1 MAPAQPCAGQAS
13 EAAPLDLVSPLRDVA
28 PSFRPEEPLPSA
40 SPELVEKAVNTIRML
55 AADAVQQA
63 NSGHPGMPMGA
74 ADMAFV
80 LWTRHLRFDPAE
92 PRWIGRDRFVLSA
105 GHGSMLL
112 YSLLHLSG
120 FDCTIDDLKKFRQ
133 LHSRTPGHPEFG
145 YLPGVE
151 VTSGPLGQGFANGV
165 GFALGHAMLS
175 AKLGPGNPLEEPYV
189 YAIVSDGD
197 LMEGVAAE
205 AASFAGHNALGRL
218 VYLYD
223 DNEITI
229 DGRTS
234 IAFSGEDVTK
244 RFEGYGWHVQSVD
257 GREHDEID
265 RAIRHAK
272 AEHARPSLIRVRTTI
287 GFGSPGKAGKSSAHG
302 APLGEEE
309 LRATKRAL
317 GWPEE
322 PRFLVPDDVRAF
334 WREVQAEKKKDAE
347 ARRAKEKAWRAANGE
362 KAALLDVHVERWVP
376 ERILDRALDGASG
389 AEATRKLSAATIQKI
404 APLVPCLVGGSADLA
419 ESNLTDIKGG
429 GSFSPQNPA
438 GRNVHFGIREHAMG
452 AIANGLAYDGLHI
465 PFTGTFLQFADYMRP
480 AVRLAALSGLQT
492 IQVWTHDSIFL
503 GEDGPTHQPVE
514 HLSALRAIPNLHVC
528 RPCDGDEVAVSWAHA
543 LTRRNGPTALIL
555 SRQKIAH
562 VKRAGAFDPEA
573 AQRGG
578 YVVDAPDG
586 ARFTLV
592 ATGSEVALAQ
602 AAIDLLAKKGVKGRL
617 VSMPCW
623 ECFDAQPASWR
634 DAVVPPALP
643 VAVVEAARGTEW
655 WKLVGRNGLVI
666 GIDRFGSS
674 APEKALCEE
683 YGFTPAKVAE
693 RLERWLAGAR

>member
-1 MAPAQPCAGQAS
+1 
-13 EAAPLDLVSPLRDVA
+13 
-28 PSFRPEEPLPSA
+28 LPSA
-40 SPELVEKAVNTIRML
+40 SRELVEKAVNTIRML

-92 PRWIGRDRFVLSA
+92 PRWIDRFLLSA

-145 YLPGVE
+145 HLPGVE

-165 GFALGHAMLS
+165 GFALGHAMLA
-175 AKLGPGNPLEEPYV
+175 AKLGPGSPLEEPYV

-229 DGRTS
+229 DGKTS
-234 IAFSGEDVTK
+234 IAFSGEDVTE

-265 RAIRHAK
+265 RAIRSAK

-309 LRATKRAL
+309 LKATKRAL

-334 WREVQAEKKKDAE
+334 WREVQAEKKRDAD

-376 ERILDRALDGASG
+376 ERILDRVLDGAAG
-389 AEATRKLSAATIQKI
+389 AEATRKLSAAALQKV
-404 APLVPCLVGGSADLA
+404 ATLVPCLVGGSADLA

-429 GSFSPQNPA
+429 GSFSPENRG

-492 IQVWTHDSIFL
+492 IDVWTHDSIFL

-514 HLSALRAIPNLHVC
+514 HLTALRAIPNLHVC

-543 LTRRNGPTALIL
+543 LQRRNGPTALIL
-555 SRQKIAH
+555 SRQKIPP

-573 AQRGG
+573 ALRGG
-578 YVVDAPDG
+578 YVVDAPEG

-592 ATGSEVALAQ
+592 ATGAEVALAQ
-602 AAIDLLAKKGVKGRL
+602 AAIELLAKKGVKGRL
-617 VSMPCW
+617 VSMPCH
-623 ECFDAQPASWR
+623 ECFEAQPASWR
-634 DAVVPPALP
+634 DAVVTPALP
-643 VAVVEAARGTEW
+643 AAVIEAARGIEW
-655 WKLVGRNGLVI
+655 WKLVGRSGLVI

-674 APEKALCEE
+674 APEKALAEE

-693 RLERWLAGAR
+693 RLERWLSGAC

>member
-1 MAPAQPCAGQAS
+1 MPS
-13 EAAPLDLVSPLRDVA
+13 VSR
-28 PSFRPEEPLPSA
+28 
-40 SPELVEKAVNTIRML
+40 ELVEKAVNTIRML

-112 YSLLHLSG
+112 YALLHLSG
-120 FDCTIDDLKKFRQ
+120 FDCTLDDLKKFRQ
-133 LHSRTPGHPEFG
+133 QHARTPGHPEFG
-145 YLPGVE
+145 HLPGVE

-165 GFALGHAMLS
+165 GFALGHAMLRG
-175 AKLGPGNPLEEPYV
+175 KLGPGSPLEEPYV

-257 GREHDEID
+257 GRDHDGID
-265 RAIRHAK
+265 RAIRAAK
-272 AEHARPSLIRVRTTI
+272 EERAKPSLIRVRTTI

-309 LRATKRAL
+309 LRATKKAL

-334 WREVQAEKKKDAE
+334 WRELQAEKKRDADAQR
-347 ARRAKEKAWRAANGE
+347 AREKAWRAENGD
-362 KAALLDVHVERWVP
+362 KAALLDVHVERWAP
-376 ERILDRALDGASG
+376 ERLLDRLLDGASG
-389 AEATRKLSAATIQKI
+389 ADATRKLSQAVVQKI

-429 GSFSPQNPA
+429 GSFSPGSPS

-492 IQVWTHDSIFL
+492 IDVWTHDSIFL
-503 GEDGPTHQPVE
+503 GEDGPTHQPIE
-514 HLSALRAIPNLHVC
+514 HLTALRAIPNLHVC

-543 LTRRNGPTALIL
+543 LARRNGPTALIL
-555 SRQKIAH
+555 SRQKIAP
-562 VKRAGAFDPEA
+562 VRRTVPFDPEA
-573 AQRGG
+573 ALRGG
-578 YVVDAPDG
+578 YVVDAPEG

-592 ATGSEVALAQ
+592 ATGSEVPLAQ
-602 AAIDLLAKKGVKGRL
+602 AALELLAKKGLNGRL
-617 VSMPCW
+617 VSMPCY

-643 VAVVEAARGTEW
+643 AAVVEAARGLEW
-655 WKLVGRNGLVI
+655 WKLVGRSGLVI
-666 GIDRFGSS
+666 GIDRFGAS
-674 APEKALCEE
+674 APDKALAEE

>member
-1 MAPAQPCAGQAS
+1 
-13 EAAPLDLVSPLRDVA
+13 
-28 PSFRPEEPLPSA
+28 LPSV
-40 SPELVEKAVNTIRML
+40 SRELVEKAVNTIRML

-112 YSLLHLSG
+112 YALLHLSG
-120 FDCTIDDLKKFRQ
+120 FDCTLDDLKKFRQ
-133 LHSRTPGHPEFG
+133 HHARTPGHPEFG
-145 YLPGVE
+145 HLPGVE

-165 GFALGHAMLS
+165 GFALGHAMLRG
-175 AKLGPGNPLEEPYV
+175 KLGPGSPLEEPYV

-257 GREHDEID
+257 GRDHDGID
-265 RAIRHAK
+265 RAIQVAK
-272 AEHARPSLIRVRTTI
+272 AERAKPSLIRVRTTI

-309 LRATKRAL
+309 LRATKKAL

-334 WREVQAEKKKDAE
+334 WRELQAEKKRDADAQR
-347 ARRAKEKAWRAANGE
+347 AREKAWRAENGD
-362 KAALLDVHVERWVP
+362 KAALLDVHVERWAP
-376 ERILDRALDGASG
+376 ERLLDRLLDGASG
-389 AEATRKLSAATIQKI
+389 ADATRKLSQAVVQKI

-429 GSFSPQNPA
+429 GSFSPGSPS

-492 IQVWTHDSIFL
+492 IDVWTHDSIFL
-503 GEDGPTHQPVE
+503 GEDGPTHQPIE
-514 HLSALRAIPNLHVC
+514 HLTALRAIPNLHVC

-543 LTRRNGPTALIL
+543 LARRNGPTALIL
-555 SRQKIAH
+555 SRQKIAP
-562 VKRAGAFDPEA
+562 VRRTVPFDPEA
-573 AQRGG
+573 ALRGG
-578 YVVDAPDG
+578 YVVDAPEG

-592 ATGSEVALAQ
+592 ATGSEVPLAQ
-602 AAIDLLAKKGVKGRL
+602 AALELLAKKGLNGRL
-617 VSMPCW
+617 VSMPCY

-643 VAVVEAARGTEW
+643 AAVVEAARGLEW
-655 WKLVGRNGLVI
+655 WKLVGRSGLVI
-666 GIDRFGSS
+666 GIDRFGAS
-674 APEKALCEE
+674 APDKALAEE